1 MELPSDD
8 GNAQM
13 ELPGKRSK
21 PGPKLQA
28 PAPVKDKDFE
38 ILGGEQQSGGRKLQ
52 NKDLENLQLDAKGPS
67 AIQRDGKEGRA

>member
-8 GNAQM
+8 GNSQM

-28 PAPVKDKDFE
+28 QAAVKGKDFE
-38 ILGGEQQSGGRKLQ
+38 ILENNKAKPSKGGERGVRGAQTNAAPLP
-52 NKDLENLQLDAKGPS
+52 ENIFTS
-67 AIQRDGKEGRA
+67 ES

>member
-8 GNAQM
+8 GNSQM

-28 PAPVKDKDFE
+28 QAAVKGKDFE
-38 ILGGEQQSGGRKLQ
+38 ILGNNKAKPSKGESGGWGTQ
-52 NKDLENLQLDAKGPS
+52 IAKQVS
-67 AIQRDGKEGRA
+67 ECT